1 MPGNTKS
8 QPGKNDI
15 NAYQYLKVISRHS
28 EFVYVLTFDWKW
40 CFSLHKSLI
49 LCLIQERP
57 WRIKCNNQSQL
68 WQWVQML
75 TQRFIVTND
84 LEIFERE
91 KFAKWRY
98 MCVGGEIWGQK
109 SEARKIKLGK
119 VRDQSWRPNLSCH
132 TVSKSEEIVFLFPIR
147 CTVCWDFFMS
157 SIKSTNWCIAGTKMA
172 H

>member
-1 MPGNTKS
+1 MAFVAQIPNSMFDPGTTLENQMQQSVSTLTVSTNVDAEIYRDKWL
-8 QPGKNDI
+8 GN
-15 NAYQYLKVISRHS
+15 LWERKVCKV
-28 EFVYVLTFDWKW
+28 E
-40 CFSLHKSLI
+40 
-49 LCLIQERP
+49 
-57 WRIKCNNQSQL
+57 
-68 WQWVQML
+68 
-75 TQRFIVTND
+75 
-84 LEIFERE
+84 
-91 KFAKWRY
+91 

-132 TVSKSEEIVFLFPIR
+132 TVSRSEDIIFLFR